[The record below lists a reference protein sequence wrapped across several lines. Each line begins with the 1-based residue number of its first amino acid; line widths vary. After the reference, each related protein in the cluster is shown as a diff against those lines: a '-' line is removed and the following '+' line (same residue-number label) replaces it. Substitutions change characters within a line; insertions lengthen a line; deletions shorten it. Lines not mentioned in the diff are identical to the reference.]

1 MCTFVIEDTLDSEIE
16 RFLNEDISN
25 GDITSDLFIDA
36 TSISNAEILSREPG
50 ILSGRSKI
58 TQIFNHF
65 NIESNWL
72 FQDGNS
78 FSDNSQIV
86 KLNGLSKSILLSER
100 VSLNLLGHM
109 SGIATSTNNAVKITK
124 QISPHTNISATRK
137 TLPGLRKY
145 EKYSVIVGGGL
156 PHRYDLNEMI
166 LIKDNHSKLINNLQK
181 SISSV
186 RNQIGSSKKIELEV
200 DSLESAMKAINL
212 DIDIIL
218 LDNMQPEDILKF
230 MNKIKSI
237 SQKIPLTEAS
247 GGITMSNLQNYASTG
262 VDIISMGAL
271 THSSKSINFS
281 LQII

>member
-50 ILSGRSKI
+50 ILSGRSEI
-58 TQIFNHF
+58 SQIFNHF

-72 FQDGNS
+72 FQDGDS

-186 RNQIGSSKKIELEV
+186 RTQIGSSKKIELEV
-200 DSLESAMKAINL
+200 DSLESAMKAIDL

-262 VDIISMGAL
+262 VDIISMGSL
-271 THSSKSINFS
+271 THSSKSLDFS

>member
-1 MCTFVIEDTLDSEIE
+1 MDSELE

-36 TSISNAEILSREPG
+36 TSISNAEILSRESG
-50 ILSGRSKI
+50 ILSGRNEI

-72 FQDGNS
+72 FQDGDS

-109 SGIATSTNNAVKITK
+109 CGIATSTNNAVKITK
-124 QISPHTNISATRK
+124 QISQHTNISATRK

-166 LIKDNHSKLINNLQK
+166 LIKDNHSKLINNLEK
-181 SISSV
+181 SVNSV

-237 SQKIPLTEAS
+237 SQKTPLIEAS

-271 THSSKSINFS
+271 THSSKSIDLS

>member
-1 MCTFVIEDTLDSEIE
+1 MCTFVIEDTLDSEID

-50 ILSGRSKI
+50 VLSGRNEI
-58 TQIFNHF
+58 TQILNHF

-72 FQDGNS
+72 FQDGDS

-124 QISPHTNISATRK
+124 QISQHTNISATRK

-181 SISSV
+181 SINSV

-200 DSLESAMKAINL
+200 DSLESAMKAIDL

-262 VDIISMGAL
+262 VDIISMGSL
-271 THSSKSINFS
+271 THSSKSLDFS

>member
-36 TSISNAEILSREPG
+36 TSISNAEILSHEPG
-50 ILSGRSKI
+50 ILSGRSEI

>member
-50 ILSGRSKI
+50 ILSGRSEI
-58 TQIFNHF
+58 SQIFNHF

-72 FQDGNS
+72 FQDGDS

-124 QISPHTNISATRK
+124 QISQHTNISATRK

-186 RNQIGSSKKIELEV
+186 RTQIGSSKKIELEV
-200 DSLESAMKAINL
+200 DSLESAMKAIDL

-230 MNKIKSI
+230 MNKIKSLP
-237 SQKIPLTEAS
+237 KPPLTEAS
-247 GGITMSNLQNYASTG
+247 GGITFSNLESYASTQ
-262 VDIISMGAL
+262 VDIISMGTL
-271 THSSKSINFS
+271 THSSKSIDFS

>member
-50 ILSGRSKI
+50 ILSGRNEI

-72 FQDGNS
+72 FQDGDS

-181 SISSV
+181 SINSV

-200 DSLESAMKAINL
+200 DSLESAMKAIDL

-262 VDIISMGAL
+262 VDIISMGSL
-271 THSSKSINFS
+271 THSSKSLDFS

>member
-1 MCTFVIEDTLDSEIE
+1 VCTYVIECRLDSELE

-36 TSISNAEILSREPG
+36 TSISNAEILSRESG
-50 ILSGRSKI
+50 ILSGRNEI

-72 FQDGNS
+72 FQDGDS

-109 SGIATSTNNAVKITK
+109 CGIATSTNNAVKITK
-124 QISPHTNISATRK
+124 QISQHTNISATRK

-166 LIKDNHSKLINNLQK
+166 LIKDNHSKLINNLEK
-181 SISSV
+181 SVNSV

-237 SQKIPLTEAS
+237 SQKTPLIEAS
-247 GGITMSNLQNYASTG
+247 GGIIMSNLQNYASTG

-271 THSSKSINFS
+271 THSSKSIDLS

>member
-50 ILSGRSKI
+50 ILSGRSEI

>member
-1 MCTFVIEDTLDSEIE
+1 MCTSVIEYTLDSEIE

-25 GDITSDLFIDA
+25 GDITSDLFINA

-50 ILSGRSKI
+50 ILSGRSEI
-58 TQIFNHF
+58 SQIFNHF

-72 FQDGNS
+72 FQDGDS

-181 SISSV
+181 SINSA
-186 RNQIGSSKKIELEV
+186 RNQISSSKKIELEV
-200 DSLESAMKAINL
+200 DSLESAMKAIDL

-262 VDIISMGAL
+262 VDIISMGSL
-271 THSSKSINFS
+271 THSSKSLDFS

>member
-50 ILSGRSKI
+50 ILSGRSEI

-65 NIESNWL
+65 NIESSWL

-109 SGIATSTNNAVKITK
+109 SGIATSTNNAVKIMK

-186 RNQIGSSKKIELEV
+186 RTQIGSSKKIELEV
-200 DSLESAMKAINL
+200 DSLESAMKAIDL

-262 VDIISMGAL
+262 VDIISMGSL
-271 THSSKSINFS
+271 THSSKSLDFS

>member
-1 MCTFVIEDTLDSEIE
+1 LDSELE

-36 TSISNAEILSREPG
+36 TSISNAEILSRESG
-50 ILSGRSKI
+50 ILSGRNEI

-72 FQDGNS
+72 FQDGDS

-109 SGIATSTNNAVKITK
+109 CGIATSTNNAVKITK
-124 QISPHTNISATRK
+124 QISQHTNISATRK

-166 LIKDNHSKLINNLQK
+166 LIKDNHSKLINNLEK
-181 SISSV
+181 SVNSV

-237 SQKIPLTEAS
+237 SQKIPLIEAS

-271 THSSKSINFS
+271 THSSKSIDLS

>member
-50 ILSGRSKI
+50 ILSGRSEI

-181 SISSV
+181 SINSA
-186 RNQIGSSKKIELEV
+186 RNQISSSKKIELEV
-200 DSLESAMKAINL
+200 NSLESAMKAIDL

-262 VDIISMGAL
+262 VDIISMGSL
-271 THSSKSINFS
+271 THSSKSLDFS

>member
-50 ILSGRSKI
+50 ILSGRSEI
-58 TQIFNHF
+58 SQIFNHF

-72 FQDGNS
+72 FQDGDS

-181 SISSV
+181 SINSA
-186 RNQIGSSKKIELEV
+186 RNQISSSKKIELEV
-200 DSLESAMKAINL
+200 DSLESAMKAIDL

-262 VDIISMGAL
+262 VDIISMGSL
-271 THSSKSINFS
+271 THSSKSLDFS